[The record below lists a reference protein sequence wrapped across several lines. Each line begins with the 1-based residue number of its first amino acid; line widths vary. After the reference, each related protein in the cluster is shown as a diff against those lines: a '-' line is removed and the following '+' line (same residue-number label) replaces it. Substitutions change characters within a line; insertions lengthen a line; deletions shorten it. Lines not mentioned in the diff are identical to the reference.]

1 VFVVG
6 GNASRLE
13 RDLFMINDWKLDVGH
28 LVRAVSAQRYFVLAG
43 TILLTLV
50 GVGLLSMKED
60 EYAASAMILVDD
72 RGLNVP
78 EAEAILEESAAD
90 AESLLSHV
98 ELIKSTKVMRR
109 AVQDLDRNGVKLYG
123 DAAESSGGL
132 LSSVAAAIPSTLW
145 PEGSAGTVR
154 DENGLAPRQSPELV
168 AFARHTAVA
177 ALGRSRLIEVT
188 FHHTDAERAA
198 AGANALA
205 DAYVQQ
211 QREEQVAIGNDAVQ
225 WMVEQAASL
234 RQKSSAA
241 DQAVE
246 QFRRDSGLLQT
257 GGSRL
262 IEQKITETQ
271 AQLTQAELDS
281 IALNSKVLS
290 IETALQRNNP
300 FALAE
305 IADAESVRG
314 LRTQISLFEAELA
327 DLEATYGQNHPLL
340 VAKKEQIA
348 LSQRSVE
355 NEIANIVASFRN
367 QANGAQQRV
376 TALRQVL
383 QSQEQEL
390 ADANLRGV
398 ELRDLEKEARIGNEV
413 LEGFLGRLQGVAAR
427 EDARVQP
434 LDLRVVSR
442 AEVPTDPSGLPRSVL
457 SLVCLVGGFLVSS
470 SAAMFREASRRV
482 IRDPD
487 DLKAIAPN
495 CGVWVIPR
503 RESGRRGAEVE
514 NLHHLITATP
524 YAHFS
529 ASVRNAYR
537 QTVATLPEDQHT
549 VMLTS
554 AQPGDGKT
562 TMSLCFAEVVA
573 NTGRSV
579 VLVDTDFRRPKIHVH
594 TRLGRIAGLSDWLEG
609 TEPLRCKRPEGS
621 EFYTI
626 TAGSGELTHPDRWN
640 TQTIRELLQ
649 TLKGR
654 FDTVILDTPPVAAL
668 ADPFLVAAESS
679 MVLFVTRWQHTK
691 ISYVRDLIGPLRE
704 RTPRVELILTDVD
717 LKGAAAHGYTAPME
731 YYRDTAAYYTD

>member
-1 VFVVG
+1 
-6 GNASRLE
+6 
-13 RDLFMINDWKLDVGH
+13 MINDWKLDVGQ
-28 LVRAVSAQRYFVLAG
+28 LARAILAQRYFVLLG
-43 TILLTLV
+43 TLILTLL

-60 EYAASAMILVDD
+60 KYAASAMILVDD

-78 EAEAILEESAAD
+78 EAQAILEDGTAD
-90 AESLLSHV
+90 TESLLSHV
-98 ELIKSTKVMRR
+98 ELIKSPDVLRR
-109 AVQDLDRNGVKLYG
+109 AVKDLSDNGVDIYDG
-123 DAAESSGGL
+123 TESSGGI
-132 LSSVAAAIPSTLW
+132 LSSVAAAIPSQLW
-145 PEGSAGTVR
+145 PDDAEGAA
-154 DENGLAPRQSPELV
+154 NGESELATRLSPELRTFSTNSDV
-168 AFARHTAVA
+168 T
-177 ALGRSRLIEVT
+177 ALGRSRLIQVT
-188 FHHTDAERAA
+188 FSHTAPERAA

-205 DAYVQQ
+205 DAYVNVK
-211 QREEQVAIGNDAVQ
+211 REEQVAIGNDAVQ

-234 RQKSSAA
+234 REKSSAA

-246 QFRRDSGLLQT
+246 TFRRDSGLLQS

-271 AQLTQAELDS
+271 TQLTAAELDS
-281 IALNSKVLS
+281 IALGSKVQS

-300 FALAE
+300 FAVTD
-305 IADAESVRG
+305 IADAESVRE

-348 LSQRSVE
+348 LTQRSLD
-355 NEIANIVASFRN
+355 NEIGNIVAGFRN
-367 QANGAQQRV
+367 QSRSAQQRV
-376 TALRQVL
+376 SALQQVL
-383 QSQEQEL
+383 SQQKQEL
-390 ADANLRGV
+390 SDANLRGV

-413 LEGFLGRLQGVAAR
+413 LEGFLGRLQQVAAR

-434 LDLRVVSR
+434 LELRVVSR
-442 AEVPTDPSGLPRSVL
+442 AEIPADPSGPPKMLL

-470 SAAMFREASRRV
+470 SAAMYREASRRV
-482 IRDPD
+482 IREPD

-495 CGVWVIPR
+495 SGVWIIPR
-503 RESGRRGAEVE
+503 REGARGREVE

-594 TRLGRIAGLSDWLEG
+594 TGLGRIAGLSDWLEG

-626 TAGSGELTHPDRWN
+626 TAGAGELSHPDRWN
-640 TQTIRELLQ
+640 TQTIRELLE
-649 TLKGR
+649 TLRGR

-691 ISYVRDLIGPLRE
+691 IAYVRDLIGPLAE

-717 LKGAAAHGYTAPME
+717 LKGAASHGFKAPME
-731 YYRDTAAYYTD
+731 YYQDTAAYYTE

>member
-1 VFVVG
+1 
-6 GNASRLE
+6 
-13 RDLFMINDWKLDVGH
+13 MINDWKLDVGQ
-28 LVRAVSAQRYFVLAG
+28 LARAVLAQRYFVLLG
-43 TILLTLV
+43 TVILTLLGV
-50 GVGLLSMKED
+50 GVLSTMED
-60 EYAASAMILVDD
+60 QYSASAIIQVDD

-78 EAEAILEESAAD
+78 EAEAILEDGTAD

-98 ELIKSTKVMRR
+98 ELIKSANVLRR
-109 AVQDLDRNGVKLYG
+109 AVADLSDKGVDMYS
-123 DAAESSGGL
+123 DDSSSGGF
-132 LSSVAAAIPSTLW
+132 LSSVAAAIPSQLW
-145 PEGSAGTVR
+145 SDETTGAGEGES
-154 DENGLAPRQSPELV
+154 ELATRLSPELRV
-168 AFARHTAVA
+168 YSSSTDVEAV
-177 ALGRSRLIEVT
+177 GRSRLIQVT
-188 FHHTDAERAA
+188 FKHTEPGRAA

-205 DAYVQQ
+205 DAYVSV

-246 QFRRDSGLLQT
+246 TFRRDSGLLQS

-271 AQLTQAELDS
+271 TQLTTAELES
-281 IALNSKVLS
+281 IALNSKVQS
-290 IETALQRNNP
+290 IESALQRNNP
-300 FALAE
+300 FAVTE
-305 IADAESVRG
+305 IADAESVRE

-327 DLEATYGQNHPLL
+327 DLEATYGRNHPLL
-340 VAKKEQIA
+340 LAKNEQIG
-348 LSQRSVE
+348 LTQRSLN
-355 NEIANIVASFRN
+355 NEIQNIVAGFRN
-367 QANGAQQRV
+367 QSGSAKQRV
-376 TALRQVL
+376 SALQQVL
-383 QSQEQEL
+383 TQQKGEL
-390 ADANLRGV
+390 SDANIRGV

-413 LEGFLGRLQGVAAR
+413 LEGFLGRLQQVAAR

-434 LDLRVVSR
+434 LGLRVVSR
-442 AEVPTDPSGLPRSVL
+442 AEIPNEPSGPPRKL
-457 SLVCLVGGFLVSS
+457 LGIVCLIGGFLVSS
-470 SAAMFREASRRV
+470 SAAMYREASRRV
-482 IRDPD
+482 IREPD
-487 DLKAIAPN
+487 DLKSIAPDS
-495 CGVWVIPR
+495 GVWVIPR
-503 RESGRRGAEVE
+503 REGTRGNEDQ

-594 TRLGRIAGLSDWLEG
+594 TGLGRIAGLSDWLEG

-640 TQTIRELLQ
+640 TQTIRELLE

-691 ISYVRDLIGPLRE
+691 IAYVRDLIGPLAE

-717 LKGAAAHGYTAPME
+717 LKGAAAHGFKAPME
-731 YYRDTAAYYTD
+731 YYQDTAAYYTE

>member
-1 VFVVG
+1 
-6 GNASRLE
+6 
-13 RDLFMINDWKLDVGH
+13 MINDWKLDVGQ
-28 LVRAVSAQRYFVLAG
+28 LARAVLAQRYFVLFG
-43 TILLTLV
+43 TALLTLL

-60 EYAASAMILVDD
+60 QYAASAMILVDD

-78 EAEAILEESAAD
+78 EAEAILEGGTAD

-98 ELIKSTKVMRR
+98 ELIKSANTMRR
-109 AVQDLDRNGVKLYG
+109 AVQELTDKGVDLYDDTN
-123 DAAESSGGL
+123 SSGGF
-132 LSSVAAAIPSTLW
+132 LSSVAAAIPSQLW
-145 PEGSAGTVR
+145 PDDAAGL
-154 DENGLAPRQSPELV
+154 DQGQSELATRLSPELR
-168 AFARHTAVA
+168 AFSSGAEVT
-177 ALGRSRLIEVT
+177 ALGRSRLIEVS
-188 FHHTDAERAA
+188 FKHTEPGRAA

-205 DAYVQQ
+205 DAYVNQ
-211 QREEQVAIGNDAVQ
+211 QREEQLAVGNDAVQ

-234 RQKSSAA
+234 REKSSAA

-246 QFRRDSGLLQT
+246 TYRRDSGLLQS
-257 GGSRL
+257 GGNRL

-271 AQLTQAELDS
+271 TQLTTVELES
-281 IALNSKVLS
+281 IALGSKVQS
-290 IETALQRNNP
+290 IESALQRNNP
-300 FALAE
+300 FAVTD
-305 IADAESVRG
+305 IADAESVRE

-340 VAKKEQIA
+340 VSKKEQIA
-348 LSQRSVE
+348 LTQRSVD
-355 NEIANIVASFRN
+355 NEIQNIVAGFRN
-367 QANGAQQRV
+367 QSRSSQQRV
-376 TALRQVL
+376 AALQQVL
-383 QSQEQEL
+383 SQQKDEL
-390 ADANLRGV
+390 SDANLRGV

-413 LEGFLGRLQGVAAR
+413 LEGFLGRLQQVAGR
-427 EDARVQP
+427 EDIRAQP
-434 LDLRVVSR
+434 LELRVVSR
-442 AEVPTDPSGLPRSVL
+442 AEIPNDPSGLPKSLL
-457 SLVCLVGGFLVSS
+457 SLVCLFGGFLVSS
-470 SAAMFREASRRV
+470 SVAIFREASRRV
-482 IRDPD
+482 IREPD
-487 DLKAIAPN
+487 DLKALAPN
-495 CGVWVIPR
+495 SGVWVIPR
-503 RESGRRGAEVE
+503 REGVRGQEAE

-537 QTVATLPEDQHT
+537 QTVATIPDDQHT

-579 VLVDTDFRRPKIHVH
+579 VLVDTDFRRPKIHIH
-594 TRLGRIAGLSDWLEG
+594 TGLGRIAGLSDWLEG

-640 TQTIRELLQ
+640 TQTIRELLG

-691 ISYVRDLIGPLRE
+691 IAYVRDLIGPLAE

-717 LKGAAAHGYTAPME
+717 LKGAAAHGFKAPME
-731 YYRDTAAYYTD
+731 YYQDTAAYYTE

>member
-1 VFVVG
+1 
-6 GNASRLE
+6 
-13 RDLFMINDWKLDVGH
+13 MINDWKLDVGH
-28 LVRAVSAQRYFVLAG
+28 LARAILAQRYFVIVG
-43 TILLTLV
+43 TMIITLI
-50 GVGLLSMKED
+50 GVGLLMLKED
-60 EYAASAMILVDD
+60 EFAASAMILVDD
-72 RGLNVP
+72 RGINVP
-78 EAEAILEESAAD
+78 EAQAILEDEPVDEEA
-90 AESLLSHV
+90 LLNHV
-98 ELIKSTKVMRR
+98 ELIKSPKVLRR
-109 AVQDLDRNGVKLYG
+109 AVKDLTDNGVNLYE
-123 DAAESSGGL
+123 DIDQSGGL
-132 LSSVAAAIPSTLW
+132 LSSVAEAIPVNFW
-145 PEGSAGTVR
+145 PEGEAGTVP
-154 DENGLAPRQSPELV
+154 DDNQLATRLSPELV
-168 AFARHTAVA
+168 SFLRSTEVA

-188 FHHTDAERAA
+188 FHHSRPERAA

-205 DAYVQQ
+205 DAYVDD

-234 RQKSSAA
+234 REKSSAA
-241 DQAVE
+241 DAAVE
-246 QFRRDSGLLQT
+246 NYRQQSGLLQT

-271 AQLTQAELDS
+271 AQLTTAELES
-281 IALNSKVLS
+281 IALASKVQS
-290 IETALQRNNP
+290 IENALQRNNP

-305 IADAESVRG
+305 IADAESVRE
-314 LRTQISLFEAELA
+314 LRTQVSLFEAELA

-348 LSQRSVE
+348 LTQRSID
-355 NEIANIVASFRN
+355 NEIDNIVASFRN
-367 QANGAQQRV
+367 QSRGAQQRV
-376 TALRQVL
+376 SALNQVL
-383 QSQEQEL
+383 EKQEQEL

-413 LEGFLGRLQGVAAR
+413 LEGFLGRLQQVAAR

-434 LDLRVVSR
+434 LELRVVSR
-442 AEVPTDPSGLPRSVL
+442 AEIPTEPSGPSRALL
-457 SLVCLVGGFLVSS
+457 SIVCLIGGFLVSS
-470 SAAMFREASRRV
+470 SAAMYREASRRV

-495 CGVWVIPR
+495 SGVWVIPR

-514 NLHHLITATP
+514 NLHHLITQTP

-529 ASVRNAYR
+529 ASVRNTYR
-537 QTVATLPEDQHT
+537 QTVATLPDDQHT

-609 TEPLRCKRPEGS
+609 REPLRCKRPEGS

-640 TQTIRELLQ
+640 TQTIRELLE
-649 TLKGR
+649 TLRGR
-654 FDTVILDTPPVAAL
+654 FDTVLLDTPPVAAL
-668 ADPFLVAAESS
+668 ADPFLIAAESS

-691 ISYVRDLIGPLRE
+691 ISYVRDLIVPLAE

-717 LKGAAAHGYTAPME
+717 LKGAAAHGYKAPME
-731 YYRDTAAYYTD
+731 YYQDTAAYYTE

>member
-1 VFVVG
+1 
-6 GNASRLE
+6 
-13 RDLFMINDWKLDVGH
+13 MINDWKLDVGQ
-28 LVRAVSAQRYFVLAG
+28 LARAVLAQRYFVLVG
-43 TILLTLV
+43 TALLTLLGI
-50 GVGLLSMKED
+50 GVLSMKED
-60 EYAASAMILVDD
+60 HYEASAMILVDD

-78 EAEAILEESAAD
+78 EAQAILEDGTAD

-98 ELIKSTKVMRR
+98 ELIKSANVLRR
-109 AVQDLDRNGVKLYG
+109 AVKDLSDKGVAIY
-123 DAAESSGGL
+123 DEADTSGGF
-132 LSSVAAAIPSTLW
+132 LSSVAAAIPSQLW
-145 PEGSAGTVR
+145 PDETAIPEDGENALATRLSPELRAFSAGTDV
-154 DENGLAPRQSPELV
+154 
-168 AFARHTAVA
+168 T
-177 ALGRSRLIEVT
+177 ALGRSRLIQVT
-188 FHHTDAERAA
+188 FSHAEPERAA

-205 DAYVQQ
+205 DAYVNV

-225 WMVEQAASL
+225 WMVEQAAAL
-234 RQKSSAA
+234 REKSSAA

-246 QFRRDSGLLQT
+246 TYRRDSGLLQS

-271 AQLTQAELDS
+271 TQLTTAELES
-281 IALNSKVLS
+281 IALASKVQS
-290 IETALQRNNP
+290 VEAALQRNNP
-300 FALAE
+300 FAVTE
-305 IADAESVRG
+305 IADAVSVRE

-327 DLEATYGQNHPLL
+327 DLEATYGRNHPLL
-340 VAKKEQIA
+340 LAKNEQIG
-348 LSQRSVE
+348 LTQRSLD
-355 NEIANIVASFRN
+355 NEIQNIVAGFRN
-367 QANGAQQRV
+367 QSNSAQQRV
-376 TALRQVL
+376 AALQQVL
-383 QSQEQEL
+383 ADQKQEL
-390 ADANLRGV
+390 SDANLRGV

-427 EDARVQP
+427 EDARIQP

-442 AEVPTDPSGLPRSVL
+442 AEIPAEPSGPPRALL
-457 SLVCLVGGFLVSS
+457 SIVCLVGGFLVSS
-470 SAAMFREASRRV
+470 SAAMYREASRRV
-482 IRDPD
+482 IREPD
-487 DLKAIAPN
+487 DLKALAPN
-495 CGVWVIPR
+495 SGVWVIPR
-503 RESGRRGAEVE
+503 REGSRGAEVQ

-529 ASVRNAYR
+529 ASIRNAYR

-594 TRLGRIAGLSDWLEG
+594 TGLGRIAGLSDWLEG

-640 TQTIRELLQ
+640 TQTIRELLE

-691 ISYVRDLIGPLRE
+691 IAYVRDLIAPLAE

-717 LKGAAAHGYTAPME
+717 LKGAASHGFKSPME
-731 YYRDTAAYYTD
+731 YYQDTAAYYTE

>member
-1 VFVVG
+1 
-6 GNASRLE
+6 
-13 RDLFMINDWKLDVGH
+13 MINDWKLDVGS
-28 LVRAVSAQRYFVLAG
+28 LARAVFAQRYFVIFC
-43 TILLTLV
+43 TMILTLI
-50 GVGLLSMKED
+50 GVGLLYTQED
-60 EYAASAMILVDD
+60 EYAASAIIQVDD

-78 EAEAILEESAAD
+78 EAEAILEDGAAD
-90 AESLLSHV
+90 TESLLSHV
-98 ELIKSTKVMRR
+98 ELIKSSNVLTR
-109 AVQDLDRNGVKLYG
+109 AVKDLSDRGVALH
-123 DAAESSGGL
+123 DDEASGGIL
-132 LSSVAAAIPSTLW
+132 AAVANVLPTNLWPSEAISKSVEGDSDLAARLPPEVRAYSQGVEVAA
-145 PEGSAGTVR
+145 V
-154 DENGLAPRQSPELV
+154 
-168 AFARHTAVA
+168 
-177 ALGRSRLIEVT
+177 GRSLLIEVS
-188 FHHTDAERAA
+188 FKHTDARLAA

-205 DAYVQQ
+205 DAYVNV

-234 RQKSSAA
+234 RERSSAA

-246 QFRRDSGLLQT
+246 TFRRDSGLLQS

-262 IEQKITETQ
+262 IEQKITETHT
-271 AQLTQAELDS
+271 QLTQAELES
-281 IALNSKVLS
+281 IALSSKVQS
-290 IETALQRNNP
+290 IDTALKRNNP
-300 FALAE
+300 FAVTD
-305 IADAESVRG
+305 IADAESVRE
-314 LRTQISLFEAELA
+314 LRTQITILNSELA
-327 DLEATYGQNHPLL
+327 DLEATYGRNHPLL
-340 VAKKEQIA
+340 LAKLEQIDLA
-348 LSQRSVE
+348 QRSMDS
-355 NEIANIVASFRN
+355 EIQNIVAGFQN
-367 QANGAQQRV
+367 QSRSAKQRV
-376 TALRQVL
+376 TALQQVL
-383 QSQEQEL
+383 NQQEQAL
-390 ADANLRGV
+390 ADANIRGV

-413 LEGFLGRLQGVAAR
+413 LEGFLGRLQQAAAR
-427 EDARVQP
+427 EDVRVQP
-434 LDLRVVSR
+434 LGLRVVSH
-442 AEVPTDPSGLPRSVL
+442 ASIPENPSGPPRMML
-457 SLVCLVGGFLVSS
+457 GLVCLVGGFLVSS
-470 SAAMFREASRRV
+470 SAAMYREASRRV
-482 IRDPD
+482 VREPD

-495 CGVWVIPR
+495 SGVWVIPR
-503 RESGRRGAEVE
+503 RESPRGQDNE

-537 QTVATLPEDQHT
+537 QTVATIPDDQHT

-579 VLVDTDFRRPKIHVH
+579 VLVDTDFRRPKIHIH

-691 ISYVRDLIGPLRE
+691 LAYVRDLIAPLAE

-717 LKGAAAHGYTAPME
+717 LKGAASHGFKAPME
-731 YYRDTAAYYTD
+731 YYQDTAAYYTE

>member
-1 VFVVG
+1 
-6 GNASRLE
+6 
-13 RDLFMINDWKLDVGH
+13 MINDWKLDVGQ
-28 LVRAVSAQRYFVLAG
+28 LARAILAQRYFVLLG
-43 TILLTLV
+43 TLILTLL

-60 EYAASAMILVDD
+60 KYAASAMILVDD

-78 EAEAILEESAAD
+78 EAEAILEDGVAD
-90 AESLLSHV
+90 TESLLSHV
-98 ELIKSTKVMRR
+98 ELIKSPDVLRR
-109 AVQDLDRNGVKLYG
+109 AVKDLGDKGVDIYDG
-123 DAAESSGGL
+123 TESSGGI
-132 LSSVAAAIPSTLW
+132 LSSVAAAIPSNLW
-145 PEGSAGTVR
+145 PDDAEGAA
-154 DENGLAPRQSPELV
+154 NGESELATRLSPELRTFSTNTDV
-168 AFARHTAVA
+168 T
-177 ALGRSRLIEVT
+177 ALGRSRLIQVT
-188 FHHTDAERAA
+188 FSHTEPQRAA

-205 DAYVQQ
+205 DAYVNVK
-211 QREEQVAIGNDAVQ
+211 REEQVAIGNDAVQ

-234 RQKSSAA
+234 REKSSAA

-246 QFRRDSGLLQT
+246 NFRRDSGLLQS

-271 AQLTQAELDS
+271 TQLTAAELES
-281 IALNSKVLS
+281 IALGSKVQS

-300 FALAE
+300 FAVTD
-305 IADAESVRG
+305 IADAESVRE

-348 LSQRSVE
+348 LSQRSLD
-355 NEIANIVASFRN
+355 NEIENIVAGFRN
-367 QANGAQQRV
+367 QSRSAQQRV
-376 TALRQVL
+376 AALQQVL
-383 QSQEQEL
+383 SQQKQEL
-390 ADANLRGV
+390 SDANLRGV

-413 LEGFLGRLQGVAAR
+413 LEGFLGRLQQVAAR

-434 LDLRVVSR
+434 LELRVVSR
-442 AEVPTDPSGLPRSVL
+442 AEIPADPSGPPKMLL

-470 SAAMFREASRRV
+470 SAAMYREASRRV
-482 IRDPD
+482 IREPD

-495 CGVWVIPR
+495 SGVWIIPR
-503 RESGRRGAEVE
+503 REGARGREVE

-594 TRLGRIAGLSDWLEG
+594 TGLGRIAGLSDWLEG

-640 TQTIRELLQ
+640 TQTIRELLE
-649 TLKGR
+649 TLRGR

-691 ISYVRDLIGPLRE
+691 IAYVRDLIGPLAE

-717 LKGAAAHGYTAPME
+717 LKGAASHGFKAPME
-731 YYRDTAAYYTD
+731 YYQDTAAYYTE